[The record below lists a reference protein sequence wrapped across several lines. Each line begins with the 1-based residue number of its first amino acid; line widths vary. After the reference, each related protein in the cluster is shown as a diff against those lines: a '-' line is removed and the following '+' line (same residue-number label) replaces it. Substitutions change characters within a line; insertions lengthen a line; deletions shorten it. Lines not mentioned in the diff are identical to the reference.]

1 MAAGFGELAALGTA
15 VVWGASNQIQSA
27 VGQKIGANSVTLLR
41 LPYQFVFLGSMC
53 VLLGADTSLPPQSF
67 ALLLLSGFAGITLCD
82 FMLYRAIYIIG
93 PTMSVLLQSL
103 SAGFA
108 AVFGWFFLEELLPAQ
123 AWVGIAVTLAG
134 VGWVVTEKS
143 GSTLLP
149 GMAVACGRTLA
160 KGVALG
166 LGTALV
172 LAMSFTFLKLALR
185 TGIDP
190 LWATFVRMVCG
201 ALALWGFGL
210 LKGWAGT
217 ALRSLRDNPHFL
229 WILMI
234 SCSCGAGG
242 MWLSSVGM
250 KYAPVGVVTTLI
262 GLQPIMVTI
271 IGSVWYRKLPSLRIV
286 LGSLVAFGGTALV
299 CMR

>member
-1 MAAGFGELAALGTA
+1 MVAGYGEMAALGTA

-27 VGQKIGANSVTLLR
+27 VGQRIGANSVTLLR
-41 LPYQFVFLGSMC
+41 LPYQFALLGLMC
-53 VLLGADTSLPPQSF
+53 LLLGADTALPPQSF

-108 AVFGWFFLEELLPAQ
+108 AVFGRVFLDEVLPVS
-123 AWVGIAVTLAG
+123 AWLGIGITLAG

-160 KGVALG
+160 KGIALG

-172 LAMSFTFLKLALR
+172 LALSFTFLKLALG
-185 TGIDP
+185 TGVDP

-201 ALALWGFGL
+201 ALVLWGFGL

-217 ALRSLRDNPHFL
+217 AVCSVRDNPHLL
-229 WILMI
+229 WILLI

-242 MWLSSVGM
+242 MWLSSIGM
-250 KYAPVGVVTTLI
+250 RLAPVGVVSTLI
-262 GLQPIMVTI
+262 GLQPIMVAM
-271 IGSVWYRKLPSLRIV
+271 IGSVWYRRLPSWRIV
-286 LGSLVAFGGTALV
+286 LGSFVAFGGTALV